1 MFLFMSDTDLAIN
14 ILGEGK
20 VCCLRNLFEAVEGLP
35 PQVGRLRYRADN
47 KTMLDTLD
55 NLESSAQLIRRDEKS
70 EHYRLSPYA
79 LPLIQS
85 KQSKNLIALMEKIYS
100 ALKDIYMEQLTEP
113 VKYTEISKRLEASPI
128 ELREAVYYMCEAHD
142 VWSGKDRM
150 FPFSDNSHINISES
164 VIKKEKFIDVLE
176 DYYRWNIIPAKNKNP
191 TLAHFLD
198 KSDRTEPLLLYVKN
212 KAYDHPVVVFI
223 ILVGAV
229 LGFSVTIAK
238 NIGEIFG
245 WLG

>member
-1 MFLFMSDTDLAIN
+1 MSDTDLAIN

-100 ALKDIYMEQLTEP
+100 VLKDIYMEQLTEP

-176 DYYRWNIIPAKNKNP
+176 DYYRWNIIPAKNQNP

-198 KSDRTEPLLLYVKN
+198 KSDRTEPLLLHVKN
-212 KAYDHPVVVFI
+212 KVYDHPVAVFI

>member
-1 MFLFMSDTDLAIN
+1 MSDTDLAIN

-20 VCCLRNLFEAVEGLP
+20 VCCLRNLFEALEGLP

-85 KQSKNLIALMEKIYS
+85 KKSKILIALMENIYS
-100 ALKDIYMEQLTEP
+100 VLKDIYMEQLTEP
-113 VKYTEISKRLEASPI
+113 VTYKEISKRLDASPI

-142 VWSGKDRM
+142 VWSGKDSR
-150 FPFSDNSHINISES
+150 FPFSDDSHINISES

-176 DYYRWNIIPAKNKNP
+176 DYYRWNVIPAKNQN
-191 TLAHFLD
+191 TALDHFLD
-198 KSDRTEPLLLYVKN
+198 KSDRTEPLLLHIKN
-212 KAYDHPVVVFI
+212 KAFDHPVVAII

-229 LGFSVTIAK
+229 LGFSVTIVK
-238 NIGEIFG
+238 NIGDIFG